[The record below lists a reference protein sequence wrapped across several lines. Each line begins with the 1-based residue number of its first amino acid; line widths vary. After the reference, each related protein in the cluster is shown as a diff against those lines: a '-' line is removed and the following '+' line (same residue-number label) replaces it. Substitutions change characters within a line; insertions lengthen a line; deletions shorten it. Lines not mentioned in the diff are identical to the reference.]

1 MEEREVVATVVT
13 ATYNNKTVP
22 GAQTR
27 GVATTVKIK
36 KAHSK
41 TFIIKLDNQVLQGIP
56 QLSSVVSYLPLL
68 RALHRSI

>member
-27 GVATTVKIK
+27 GVAATVNNRKS
-36 KAHSK
+36 AQED
-41 TFIIKLDNQVLQGIP
+41 LCNQNL
-56 QLSSVVSYLPLL
+56 
-68 RALHRSI
+68 